1 MRDVLFMGDI
11 LASVTHE
18 MQNVMAII
26 KESGALADDIL
37 NLNGPPRMRYGD
49 KLEESLQHIREQVGR
64 GRDLMLMLNGFA
76 HAASDY
82 SQSCDVVQF
91 ARQISILAER
101 MVRMGECRLLVNLDG
116 EPLPVFGNALMIMQS
131 MYLGLSA
138 ILDGCASGD
147 TISLLL
153 LRENL
158 DSGDP
163 KTEKPV
169 GSGVSVAAGR
179 WAAAIRIKAENS
191 SSVPEVTRLLPVMGE
206 LAGDCRAG
214 AGVLDLLYVHPCGKW
229 GDSL

>member
-26 KESGALADDIL
+26 KESGALVDDIL

-64 GRDLMLMLNGFA
+64 ARDLMLMLNGFA

-82 SQSCDVVQF
+82 SQSCDVVHF
-91 ARQISILAER
+91 AKQISVLAER
-101 MVRMGECRLLVNLDG
+101 MVRMGECRLDVKLEG

-131 MYLGLSA
+131 MYLALSA
-138 ILDGCASGD
+138 VLEGCASGD

-153 LRENL
+153 LRGNPDSVEPAAEN
-158 DSGDP
+158 SGQSCVP
-163 KTEKPV
+163 
-169 GSGVSVAAGR
+169 GVTR
-179 WAAAIRIKAENS
+179 RRAAAIRIRAEKS
-191 SSVPEVTRLLPVMGE
+191 TAVPEIARLLPVMGE
-206 LAGDCRAG
+206 LAGECRAG
-214 AGVLDLLYVHPCGKW
+214 EGVLDLLYVHPCGKR
-229 GDSL
+229 GEGL